1 MMKSVH
7 ADCLM
12 LPLLVLGLLVS
23 YMVSA
28 EERGAPSLSPVS
40 QLGISAEEVPFAEL
54 AGMGLQYGVRVTE
67 VVPGRAAARA
77 GLRPG
82 DIIEAI
88 NDKPAY
94 TVKRL
99 EWLVAGAESGEVD
112 VTYLRNGRRTT
123 VTAGLEGPNGP
134 SSSELWQAGRPA
146 GSYLGVQLQNM
157 TDELREVFKAPEGQG
172 VLIVKVAED
181 SPAAKGGLQVG
192 DVIAQMGRKAIHDR
206 VDVLRGL
213 DFYEPGET
221 VELDIVRDKV
231 HQTLGVVLAEPLA
244 ANEPGV
250 SAERVPVLP
259 LPDPRLWREPLE
271 GLMQE
276 LMHRWKELLR
286 ELEEVPS
293 GQAQDYL

>member
-1 MMKSVH
+1 LKPVH
-7 ADCLM
+7 AAYPMLLLLM
-12 LPLLVLGLLVS
+12 LGLLVS
-23 YMVSA
+23 MMVSA
-28 EERGAPSLSPVS
+28 EEGGAWSLSPVS
-40 QLGISAEEVPFAEL
+40 QLGISAEEVPFPEL
-54 AGMGLQYGVRVTE
+54 ASMGLQYGVRVNE

-77 GLRPG
+77 GLRPD

-88 NDKPAY
+88 DDKPAY

-99 EWLVAGAESGEVD
+99 EWLVAGSGSGEVD

-123 VTAGLEGPNGP
+123 VTAALECP
-134 SSSELWQAGRPA
+134 SRPSRSESWQAGRPA

-192 DVIAQMGRKAIHDR
+192 DVIAQMGRKAVHDR

-221 VELDIVRDKV
+221 VELDIVRDEV
-231 HQTLGVVLAEPLA
+231 HQTLSVVLAEPLV

-250 SAERVPVLP
+250 SVERRVPVLP

-276 LMHRWKELLR
+276 LMRRWKELLR
-286 ELEEVPS
+286 ELEEAPS